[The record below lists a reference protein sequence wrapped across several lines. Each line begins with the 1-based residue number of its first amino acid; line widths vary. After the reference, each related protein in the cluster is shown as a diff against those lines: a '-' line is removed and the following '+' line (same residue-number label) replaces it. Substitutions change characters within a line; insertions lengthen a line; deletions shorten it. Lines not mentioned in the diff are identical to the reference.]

1 MILRGLAGGLLVPLV
16 AAAALRPRQ
25 DEDIRPYRILQID
38 VQARV
43 LLQPIVVD
51 TFVRRATE
59 LAVFPGLT
67 IPITNA
73 PTLVDTTVT
82 GTTITHIIF
91 FNVVL
96 YNFEVVIYDILQGF
110 VQRAIILKFYVII
123 NLDFH
128 DIVYKVFNLLDCY
141 VIVDCCP
148 DSTCGESFGSAE

>member
-1 MILRGLAGGLLVPLV
+1 MKTFALTEFFRSTFKPDSSIFSASDDSSDFTFSFSEDELTVSQLPWSVPSSS
-16 AAAALRPRQ
+16 
-25 DEDIRPYRILQID
+25 
-38 VQARV
+38 
-43 LLQPIVVD
+43 
-51 TFVRRATE
+51 TSSS
-59 LAVFPGLT
+59 
-67 IPITNA
+67 
-73 PTLVDTTVT
+73 TTVSEVSSS
-82 GTTITHIIF
+82 GVKPSEILTTVERSSTSSIIF